1 MRMVTVGT
9 GTAAPHAR
17 RVQAAVLVEHG
28 GVSLLV
34 DCGSGA
40 VHRMATLGL
49 DWTAVTHVALTHFH
63 ADHVSDVGTLV
74 LGWRHGLIPP
84 RAGAVT
90 IIGPPGTRPLVER
103 IGAALGSDLLA
114 GPPPVSVDELTPG
127 ESRTLED
134 GDAALKLTAR
144 KTVHT
149 DESVAYAVEAAGRRA
164 VVTGDT
170 AYDEDLA
177 VWAAGADVLV
187 TECSMPDEHALP
199 HHLTPRQCGRLAA
212 LARPKL
218 LALTHLYPPVEAVDV
233 AAQVREHFDGPVA
246 LCHDGWAHTL

>member
-28 GVSLLV
+28 AVRLLV

-40 VHRMATLGL
+40 AHRLAALGL
-49 DWTAVTHVALTHFH
+49 DWAGVTHVALTHFH

-84 RAGAVT
+84 RAAAAT
-90 IIGPPGTRPLVER
+90 IVGPPGTRGLVER
-103 IGAALGSDLLA
+103 IGAALGTDLLA
-114 GPPPVSVDELTPG
+114 GPPPVLVEELAPG
-127 ESRTLED
+127 DTRPLGEGE
-134 GDAALKLTAR
+134 LKLTAR

-149 DESVAYAVEAAGRRA
+149 EESVAYAIEAEGERA

-170 AYDEDLA
+170 GYDEELA
-177 VWAAGADVLV
+177 AWAAGADVLL

-199 HHLTPRQCGRLAA
+199 KHLTPRQCGKLAA
-212 LARPKL
+212 IARPKL
-218 LALTHLYPPVEAVDV
+218 LALTHLYPPVELVDV